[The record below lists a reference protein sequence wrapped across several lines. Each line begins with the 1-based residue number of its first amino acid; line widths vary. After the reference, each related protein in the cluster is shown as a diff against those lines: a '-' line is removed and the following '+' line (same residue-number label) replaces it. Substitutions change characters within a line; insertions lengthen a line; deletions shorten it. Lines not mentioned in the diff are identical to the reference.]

1 MSSIT
6 IPRKRYEKMM
16 ELLKENHELKEEIK
30 ELKFE
35 NEEYIW
41 LGTSTHFGIEN
52 DKLKEENQ
60 ELKKKQLAQGEVNG
74 FLMKKFKDITTE
86 QSLAEMVGLGK
97 DTGTEI
103 AMVHIAEEFLK
114 SVKI

>member
-16 ELLKENHELKEEIK
+16 ELLKEN
-30 ELKFE
+30 
-35 NEEYIW
+35 
-41 LGTSTHFGIEN
+41 
-52 DKLKEENQ
+52 Q
-60 ELKKKQLAQGEVNG
+60 ELKKKQLAQTQVNV
-74 FLMKKFKDITTE
+74 FLMKKFKDIITE

-114 SVKI
+114 SVKT